1 MVLFQLFSFNLLNGV
16 WNVEICKERV
26 ERKGTKRIAIFYI
39 HLNFLL
45 LLSYVEIMSWSEGFD
60 IKNSIPKDFAV
71 D

>member
-1 MVLFQLFSFNLLNGV
+1 M
-16 WNVEICKERV
+16 EICKERV
-26 ERKGTKRIAIFYI
+26 ERKGTNRIAIFYI

-71 D
+71 E